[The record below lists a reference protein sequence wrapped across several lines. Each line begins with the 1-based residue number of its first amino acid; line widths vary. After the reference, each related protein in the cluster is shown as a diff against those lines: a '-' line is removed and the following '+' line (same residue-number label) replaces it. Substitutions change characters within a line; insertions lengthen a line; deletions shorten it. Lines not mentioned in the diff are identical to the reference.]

1 MFSRQEQDKI
11 IEIIRRELDG
21 YLGSEGNNLE
31 NKIKQV
37 IAREIKTSVDI
48 QAIKS
53 KLNM

>member
-21 YLGSEGNNLE
+21 YFSSESNNLE
-31 NKIKQV
+31 NKVKQI
-37 IAREIKTSVDI
+37 IAREIKTNADI
-48 QAIKS
+48 QIIKA